1 MATVTTIEWTEE
13 TWNPVTGCS
22 KVSAGCT
29 NCYAEKMARRLHA
42 MGAPGYD
49 NGFELTLLPER
60 LQQPLRKKR
69 PTRFFVNSMSDLF
82 HEEIPD
88 TFIDDVFSVMQQTPQ
103 HTYQILTKRGH
114 RLPKYF
120 GDKTLSSNIWLGV
133 TVEDR
138 TSGVP
143 RIDYL
148 RNVNAAIRF
157 LSVEPL
163 LEDLGELDLTG
174 IHWVIVGGESGP
186 NARPMNQEWV
196 LSVKEQCEKFGCAFF
211 FKQWG
216 TWGMDRIKR
225 NKKAN
230 GRLLLGKTW
239 TAYPEQPV
247 KQDQMCSLGT

>member
-1 MATVTTIEWTEE
+1 MATATTIEWTEE

-22 KVSAGCT
+22 KVSTGCT
-29 NCYAEKMARRLHA
+29 NCYAESMARRLKA

-60 LQQPLRKKR
+60 LEQPLRKKK

-82 HEEIPD
+82 HEDVPD
-88 TFIDDVFSVMQQTPQ
+88 AFIDQVFDIMRRTPQ
-103 HTYQILTKRGH
+103 HTYQILTKRAY
-114 RLPKYF
+114 RLPEYF
-120 GDKTLSSNIWLGV
+120 GTNALPANVWLGV

-138 TSGVP
+138 MSGIP
-143 RIDYL
+143 RIDHL
-148 RNVNAAIRF
+148 RQVNATIRF

-163 LEDLGELDLTG
+163 LQDLGKVDLTG

-196 LSVKEQCEKFGCAFF
+196 LPIKEQCEKSGSAFF
-211 FKQWG
+211 LKQWG
-216 TWGMDRIKR
+216 TWGMDKVKR

-230 GRLLLGKTW
+230 GRMLLGRTW
-239 TAYPEQPV
+239 TEYPNLSSNPLNKLV
-247 KQDQMCSLGT
+247 TSA

>member
-29 NCYAEKMARRLHA
+29 NCYAEKMAHRLKA
-42 MGAPGYD
+42 MGAAGYD

-60 LQQPLRKKR
+60 LQQPFRKKK

-82 HEEIPD
+82 HEDVPD
-88 TFIDDVFSVMQQTPQ
+88 KFLDDVFAVMRQTPQ
-103 HTYQILTKRGH
+103 HTYQILTKRAY
-114 RLPKYF
+114 RLPQYF
-120 GDKTLSSNIWLGV
+120 GSQKLPSNIWLGV

-138 TSGVP
+138 QSGIP
-143 RIDYL
+143 RIDHL
-148 RNVNAAIRF
+148 RNVDAAIRF

-163 LEDLGELDLTG
+163 LEDLGKFDLTD

-186 NARPMNQEWV
+186 KARPMNQDWV
-196 LSVKEQCEKFGCAFF
+196 LSIKEQCEKSGSAFF

-216 TWGMDRIKR
+216 TWGIDRIKR

-230 GRLLLGKTW
+230 GRLLLGQTW
-239 TAYPEQPV
+239 NAYPAQTAAGKV
-247 KQDQMCSLGT
+247 

>member
-1 MATVTTIEWTEE
+1 MATATTIEWTEE

-22 KVSAGCT
+22 KVSAGCN
-29 NCYAEKMARRLHA
+29 NCYAETMARRLQA

-60 LQQPLRKKR
+60 LQQPMRKRK
-69 PTRFFVNSMSDLF
+69 PTRFFVNSMSDLC
-82 HEEIPD
+82 HEGVPD
-88 TFIDDVFSVMQQTPQ
+88 RFLDDVFAVMRQTPQ
-103 HTYQILTKRGH
+103 HTYQILTKRGY
-114 RLPKYF
+114 RLPEYF
-120 GDKTLSSNIWLGV
+120 GSEILPSNIWLGV

-138 TSGVP
+138 VSGIP
-143 RIDYL
+143 RIDHL

-163 LEDLGELDLTG
+163 LEDLGKVDLSG

-186 NARPMNQEWV
+186 NARPMSQEWV
-196 LSVKEQCEKFGCAFF
+196 LSLKEQCEQYGCAFF

-216 TWGMDRIKR
+216 TWGTDKVKR

-230 GRLLLGKTW
+230 GRMLLGQTW
-239 TAYPEQPV
+239 SAYP
-247 KQDQMCSLGT
+247 DATA

>member
-1 MATVTTIEWTEE
+1 MATSTAIEWTEE

-22 KVSAGCT
+22 KVSAGCA
-29 NCYAEKMARRLHA
+29 NCYAETMARRLQA

-49 NGFELTLLPER
+49 NGFDLTLMPER
-60 LQQPLRKKR
+60 LTQPLRKKK

-82 HEEIPD
+82 HEDVPDEYIDEI
-88 TFIDDVFSVMQQTPQ
+88 FSVMSRTPQ
-103 HTYQILTKRGH
+103 HTYQILTKRAF
-114 RLPKYF
+114 RLPEYF
-120 GDKTLSSNIWLGV
+120 GSKTVPPNVWLGV

-138 TSGVP
+138 KSGIP
-143 RIDYL
+143 RIEHL
-148 RNVNAAIRF
+148 CRVNAAIRF

-163 LEDLGELDLTG
+163 LEDLRKIDLTG

-196 LSVKEQCEKFGCAFF
+196 LSIKEQCEKYGSAFF

-216 TWGMDRIKR
+216 TWGIDKVKR

-230 GRLLLGKTW
+230 GRMLLGKTW
-239 TAYPEQPV
+239 SEYPTQPAILEV
-247 KQDQMCSLGT
+247 LD

>member
-29 NCYAEKMARRLHA
+29 NCYAEKMAHRLQA
-42 MGAPGYD
+42 MGAAGYD

-60 LQQPLRKKR
+60 LQQPFRKKK

-82 HEEIPD
+82 HEDVPD
-88 TFIDDVFSVMQQTPQ
+88 AFIDDVFAVMRQTPQ
-103 HTYQILTKRGH
+103 HTYQILTKRAY
-114 RLPKYF
+114 RLPQYF
-120 GDKTLSSNIWLGV
+120 GSQKLPSNIWLGV

-138 TSGVP
+138 QSGIP
-143 RIDYL
+143 RIDHL
-148 RNVNAAIRF
+148 RNVDAAIRF

-163 LEDLGELDLTG
+163 LEDLGKFDLTD
-174 IHWVIVGGESGP
+174 IHWVVVGGESGP
-186 NARPMNQEWV
+186 QARPMNQDWV
-196 LSVKEQCEKFGCAFF
+196 LSIKEQCEESGSAFF

-216 TWGMDRIKR
+216 TWGIDRVKR

-230 GRLLLGKTW
+230 GRLLLGQTW
-239 TAYPEQPV
+239 SAYPNQEVQHT
-247 KQDQMCSLGT
+247 KLMESRR

>member
-29 NCYAEKMARRLHA
+29 NCYAEKMASRLHA

-60 LQQPLRKKR
+60 LQQPLRKKK

-88 TFIDDVFSVMQQTPQ
+88 TFIDDVFAVMQQTPQ
-103 HTYQILTKRGH
+103 HTYQILTKRAH

-138 TSGVP
+138 KNGVP

-163 LEDLGELDLTG
+163 LEDLGELDLAG

-196 LSVKEQCEKFGCAFF
+196 LSIKEQCEKFGSAFF

-216 TWGMDRIKR
+216 TWGMDRVKR

-239 TAYPEQPV
+239 TAYPEQAV
-247 KQDQMCSLGT
+247 KQVKLAANHQ